1 MLYKKIITPASS
13 LIFITVLV
21 IGFSVMRATGALGP
35 SSLRWLMP
43 LSFCLMAILPWVLLT
58 HEGRRQ
64 IGLQK
69 PESFSFYLLAI
80 IAGAGAALFCFAL
93 GYLLFGT
100 AVDNW
105 FMNIGNSY
113 KAMMDTSA
121 MSFWMLS
128 LIFTI
133 PAIMF
138 SPIGEEIFYRGQLQ
152 KTLEQKFS
160 INISTVIECALFALV
175 HQVHH
180 GIIKTAS
187 GLTFL
192 PVSGVI
198 WFVLMF
204 LVAWM
209 FASLRSKSGSI
220 FVAILAHI
228 IFNVTMNTTI
238 FLFLW

>member
-1 MLYKKIITPASS
+1 MLYKKFITPVSS
-13 LIFITVLV
+13 LFVIALLV
-21 IGFSVMRATGALGP
+21 VGLSTMRVIGALGP

-43 LSFCLMAILPWVLLT
+43 LGFCVMAILPWVLLT
-58 HEGRRQ
+58 REGRRE

-69 PESFSFYLLAI
+69 PKYSSSWLLAI
-80 IAGAGAALFCFAL
+80 IAGVSAALSCFAL

-105 FMNIGNSY
+105 FVNIGNSY

-128 LIFTI
+128 LLFTI

-160 INISTVIECALFALV
+160 VRASTVIECTLFALV

-180 GIIKTAS
+180 GIIKTAT
-187 GLTFL
+187 GLTYL
-192 PVSGVI
+192 PVSGAI

-209 FASLRSKSGSI
+209 FAVLRSQSGSI
-220 FVAILAHI
+220 FVAIIAHVV
-228 IFNVTMNTTI
+228 FNITMNTTI